1 MADTATSVTSVAMSS
16 DMSPVFGPELGTYMR
31 MWYGT
36 RENRFAGITPGR
48 FYDFRAFPVPY
59 TPLTETTF
67 QLNIDTNDGE
77 LVHIRI
83 VRENPAP
90 EGVTD
95 EIYTVVTAPV
105 TIFGVRLSKGL
116 NTLTASINGV
126 DVAQTSVTSLIA
138 ATYMYSLATNI
149 YSGFWAK
156 ANSVENDIFS
166 VEPTLL
172 TAPLLAFDELFSSA
186 ANWNRMARGLV
197 VNALMNSP
205 GSSQAIQA
213 LTQSVLFQSPVISRV
228 RSPLT
233 RSWLRGIQDQAWAV
247 NGRTM
252 HIWGPDAWTG
262 RYAAALAIA
271 RKDQVITGRDF
282 IGDRDT
288 GDFTNLYK
296 PTEIEFEARRS
307 WLSMA
312 DSADVSD
319 LEFTAHSC
327 THGQIQFPGLLDTP
341 PVHLP
346 MESTGYVPVD
356 PAPNLFIGRPITPT
370 PLFGPAELPMST
382 LDKVIEAFA
391 VSLETHGLGSYVDV
405 FAWASQTNTVANATA
420 AGWIASTY
428 GPGNVT
434 ENPTNPTDPGVNIG
448 LADLGAGHT
457 HANVLLNA
465 QQRAR
470 VKAGIE
476 VVVMSGAA
484 SSGPAHTHRLTLNW
498 ETGYLVTVGN
508 QHGHYATAV
517 EFPEVGVP

>member
-1 MADTATSVTSVAMSS
+1 MSS

-31 MWYGT
+31 LWYGT
-36 RENRFAGITPGR
+36 QANRFAGVTPGR
-48 FYDFRAFPVPY
+48 FYDTRAFPVPY
-59 TPLTETTF
+59 TPLTTTTF
-67 QLNIDTNDGE
+67 QLNLETNDGE
-77 LVHIRI
+77 LVRIRI
-83 VRENPAP
+83 IRENPAP
-90 EGVTD
+90 AGVTD

-105 TIFGVRLSKGL
+105 TIFGARLSRGL
-116 NTLTASINGV
+116 NTLVASINGV
-126 DVAQTSVTSLIA
+126 DIAQTSVTSLAA

-156 ANSVENDIFS
+156 ANAVENDIFS
-166 VEPTLL
+166 TEPTLL

-205 GSSQAIQA
+205 GSTQAIQA
-213 LTQSVLFQSPVISRV
+213 MTQSVLFQTPVISRV

-262 RYAAALAIA
+262 RYAAAVALA
-271 RKDQVITGRDF
+271 RRDLTVTGRDF

-312 DSADVSD
+312 DSSDVSD

-327 THGQIQFPGLLDTP
+327 THGQVQFPGLLDTP

-346 MESTGYVPVD
+346 MTTTGYVPTD
-356 PAPNLFIGRPITPT
+356 PAPNLFIGRPITPG

-382 LDKVIEAFA
+382 LDKVIEAFS
-391 VSLETHGLGSYVDV
+391 VTLEVHGLGSYVDV
-405 FAWASQTNTVANATA
+405 FAWASEVTSTAN
-420 AGWIASTY
+420 GSNWVSSSY

-434 ENPTNPTDPGVNIG
+434 ENPTNPTEPGVTFT

-457 HANVLLNA
+457 HAGVLVNA

-470 VKAGIE
+470 IKSGIQ
-476 VVVMSGAA
+476 VAVMSGAA
-484 SSGPAHTHRLTLNW
+484 SSGPAHTHRLDVTW
-498 ETGYLVTVGN
+498 DVGYVVAVTD
-508 QHGHYATAV
+508 QHGHYAAAT
-517 EFPEVGVP
+517 EYPEAGVP